1 MMKDIVLGR
10 FYYWMVLD
18 LLEKEKFLKE
28 NEVLND
34 LLGYDGLK
42 IIQNPEMFNFSL
54 DSTLLGDYD
63 LCTGNAPVPL
73 FLSLRSEK
81 AQIIGVEIQDKSYD
95 LATRNVA
102 VNNLEDR
109 ITIVQGDL
117 KGIHEKIGKFAHD
130 VVTCNPPYFKVNPDS
145 NLNKNDYLTIARHE
159 VLATLDDVVKEAS
172 LLLKQGGR
180 FTMVHRP
187 DRLVDIIE
195 TFRKYKIEPKRMR
208 LVYPRINREAN
219 VLLIEGIKGGN
230 PGNLRVENPLF
241 VYENEKS
248 LNYSEEILEL
258 FMLGKKE
265 E

>member
-1 MMKDIVLGR
+1 MIDQKQ
-10 FYYWMVLD
+10 
-18 LLEKEKFLKE
+18 FLKDS
-28 NEVLND
+28 EVLND

-54 DSTLLGDYD
+54 DSTLLADYATLNKNAKSIVD

-73 FLSLRSEK
+73 FLTLRSEK

-95 LATRNVA
+95 LAIRNVA
-102 VNNLEDR
+102 VNGLEDR
-109 ITIVQGDL
+109 IQVVHGDL
-117 KGIHEKIGKFAHD
+117 KGIHEKIGKYAHD

-159 VLATLDDVVKEAS
+159 VLATLDDVVCEAS

-187 DRLVDIIE
+187 DRLIDIIE

-230 PGNLRVENPLF
+230 PGNLRIESPLF
-241 VYENEKS
+241 VYENETS
-248 LNYSEEILEL
+248 PNYSEEILKL
-258 FMLGKKE
+258 FMVGKKIE
-265 E
+265 K

>member
-1 MMKDIVLGR
+1 M
-10 FYYWMVLD
+10 LD
-18 LLEKEKFLKE
+18 QKQFLKD

-54 DSTLLGDYD
+54 DSTLLADYATLNKNAKSIVD

-73 FLSLRSEK
+73 FLTLRSEK

-95 LATRNVA
+95 LANRNVA
-102 VNNLEDR
+102 VNGLEDR
-109 ITIVQGDL
+109 IQVVHGDL
-117 KGIHEKIGKFAHD
+117 KGIHERIGKYAHD

-159 VLATLDDVVKEAS
+159 VLATLDDVVGEAS

-187 DRLVDIIE
+187 DRLIDIIE

-230 PGNLRVENPLF
+230 PGNLRIESPLF
-241 VYENEKS
+241 VYENETS
-248 LNYSEEILEL
+248 PNYSEEILKL
-258 FMLGKKE
+258 FMVGKKIE

>member
-1 MMKDIVLGR
+1 
-10 FYYWMVLD
+10 MVD
-18 LLEKEKFLKE
+18 QKQFLKD

-42 IIQNPEMFNFSL
+42 IIQHPEMFNFSL
-54 DSTLLGDYD
+54 DSTLLADYATLNKSAKSIVD

-73 FLSLRSEK
+73 FLSLRSQK
-81 AQIIGVEIQDKSYD
+81 AHITGVEIQDMSYD

-102 VNNLEDR
+102 VNELQDR
-109 ITIVQGDL
+109 ISIVHGDL
-117 KGIHEKIGKFAHD
+117 KGVHEKIGKFAHD

-159 VLATLDDVVKEAS
+159 VLATLEDVVCEAS

-180 FTMVHRP
+180 FAMVHRP
-187 DRLVDIIE
+187 DRLIDIIE
-195 TFRKYKIEPKRMR
+195 MFRKYKIEPKRMR

-230 PGNLRVENPLF
+230 PGNLRIEQPLF
-241 VYENEKS
+241 VYENETS
-248 LNYSEEILEL
+248 LNYSQEILDL
-258 FMLGKKE
+258 FMLGKKIE